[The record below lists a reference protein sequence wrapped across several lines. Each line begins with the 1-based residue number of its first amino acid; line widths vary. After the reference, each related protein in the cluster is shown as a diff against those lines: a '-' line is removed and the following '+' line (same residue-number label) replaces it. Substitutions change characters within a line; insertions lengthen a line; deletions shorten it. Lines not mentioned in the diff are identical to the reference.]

1 MDLRRIG
8 LERLF
13 GIEHEG
19 QGLVLDFDEL
29 QSVLGDLFGVGDDA
43 GDFVADV
50 AHDLIEEKSLAS
62 ERDLWSVLRAEHG
75 AHAGE
80 SFSFASVNLF
90 DLGVRVRAAQ
100 DLAVEHPRQLHIS
113 CVERFPGDA
122 LRAINSGRAFA
133 HESEGS
139 LRLPGLQP
147 LALDDH
153 VLFEDPAL
161 ELRLR
166 LDNFGHI

>member
-1 MDLRRIG
+1 VDLRRIG

-62 ERDLWSVLRAEHG
+62 ERDLWSVF
-75 AHAGE
+75 E
-80 SFSFASVNLF
+80 S
-90 DLGVRVRAAQ
+90 
-100 DLAVEHPRQLHIS
+100 
-113 CVERFPGDA
+113 
-122 LRAINSGRAFA
+122 
-133 HESEGS
+133 
-139 LRLPGLQP
+139 
-147 LALDDH
+147 
-153 VLFEDPAL
+153 
-161 ELRLR
+161 
-166 LDNFGHI
+166 